1 MPRMRGRGL
10 RGMRMASIGAA
21 LGIEWRLDLDDAGAE
36 PLHHRFDDVVAADA
50 QALWHDLRRQMTVA
64 EMPGDPNQMQRIVAP
79 DFGERLRCGDHLD
92 QPAILEHQRVATAQ
106 RHRVLQIEQEFE
118 PARARHR
125 HPPPVPVVEI
135 KHDGV
140 GSSMHPA
147 ILAQYFCRADHG
159 SLLNDTS
166 KLLHLAV
173 ADDLDHRRRRLH
185 LR

>member
-64 EMPGDPNQMQRIVAP
+64 EMPGDPNQMQRILP
-79 DFGERLRCGDHLD
+79 SNFEQRLGGGNHLD
-92 QPAILEHQRVATAQ
+92 QPAVFQHQGIAAAQ
-106 RHRVLQIEQEFE
+106 GRGIFQIEQEFE

-125 HPPPVPVVEI
+125 HSPPVSVVEI

-140 GSSMHPA
+140 SGRLMPV
-147 ILAQYFCRADHG
+147 ILALNSCRPYHAIIPG
-159 SLLNDTS
+159 ALS
-166 KLLHLAV
+166 V
-173 ADDLDHRRRRLH
+173 ASSFETA
-185 LR
+185 LRASSG